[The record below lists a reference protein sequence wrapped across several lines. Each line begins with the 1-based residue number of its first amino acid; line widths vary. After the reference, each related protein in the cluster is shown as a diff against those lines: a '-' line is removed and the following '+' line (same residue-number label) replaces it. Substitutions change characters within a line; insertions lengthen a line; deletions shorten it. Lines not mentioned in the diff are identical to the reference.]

1 VTRARKKGG
10 PRGASRTATTVLAT
24 SLEAA
29 ARSLG
34 ARVDP
39 ILELFDYLKD
49 VLFWIKDRKGTFRWV
64 NTPLM
69 LDLAKTRREDVIGK
83 TDFDLFESYLANQYQ
98 MDDAQ
103 VLKGRPIVS
112 RVELIVFNHAPR
124 WIVTSKLPLRAP
136 NGRIVGTAGVATRSA
151 QQGSTLWTES
161 RLAPAMAFIS
171 EHYHEPVSIRAMAEK
186 CALSPGAFHRQFRD
200 TYLVTPHT
208 YVRQLRVRMSCHALV
223 FSRRPIAAVAA
234 ECGFSDQSHFTKEFR
249 RIMGETPRSYRQ
261 RHRH

>member
-1 VTRARKKGG
+1 MTSRRKHIARTTN
-10 PRGASRTATTVLAT
+10 GAHAALET

-39 ILELFDYLKD
+39 VLELFDHLKD
-49 VLFWIKDRKGTFRWV
+49 VLFWIKDRKGVFRWV

-69 LDLAKTRREDVIGK
+69 LDLGKTRREHVIGQ
-83 TDFDLFESYLANQYQ
+83 TDFDLFEPYLANQYQ

-124 WIVTSKLPLRAP
+124 WIVTSKLPLRAA
-136 NGRIVGTAGVATRSA
+136 NGRIVGTAGVATRAAQPGTKISA
-151 QQGSTLWTES
+151 QS
-161 RLAPAMAFIS
+161 RLAPAMAYIS
-171 EHYHEPVSIRAMAEK
+171 EHYHEHISIEDLAEK
-186 CALSPGAFHRQFRD
+186 CGLSLGAFHRRFRE
-200 TYLVTPHT
+200 TYLCTPHT
-208 YVRQLRVRMSCHALV
+208 YLRQIRVRMSCHALA
-223 FSRRPIAAVAA
+223 FSGRPIASVAA

-249 RIMGETPRSYRQ
+249 RIMGETPRSYRR